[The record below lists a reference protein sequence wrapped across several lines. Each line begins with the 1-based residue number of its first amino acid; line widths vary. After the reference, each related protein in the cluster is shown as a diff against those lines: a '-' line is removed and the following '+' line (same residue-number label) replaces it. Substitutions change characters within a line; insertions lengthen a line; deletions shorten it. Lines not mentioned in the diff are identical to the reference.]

1 MAHRDTRRCCELTS
15 AFEANRKRVDVPF
28 RPPRSRMTLKRHKLL
43 GISAA
48 HIVAPALRSTV
59 FPVLMERSS
68 GSTVRVTTMNRREIV
83 ALLGGAA
90 TVWPLA
96 ARAQQRERVPRIGVL
111 IGTAAD
117 DAIGQARMAAFL
129 QGLGQLDWMVGRN
142 VRMDIRWTAADADQA
157 RGSAAELVAL
167 APDVILASSGSVVG
181 PLRRLT
187 RTIPIVFTETS
198 DPVGAGFVESL
209 SRPGGNV
216 TGFLT
221 FEYGLSAKWLELLKQ
236 IAPSVTR
243 VAVLRDAAIP
253 SGTGQWGAI
262 QSVAPSFGVELR
274 ATDLHDAGEVERSIM
289 AFARSPNSGM
299 ILTASA
305 YSLQHRKLIITL
317 ALQHKLPTVYF
328 LRGFVADGGLISY
341 GSDTIDLHRRAA
353 SYVDRILKGEKPADL
368 PVQAPTKYE
377 LVINLK
383 TAKTLGLEVPPILLA
398 RADEVIE

>member
-1 MAHRDTRRCCELTS
+1 M
-15 AFEANRKRVDVPF
+15 K
-28 RPPRSRMTLKRHKLL
+28 
-43 GISAA
+43 
-48 HIVAPALRSTV
+48 
-59 FPVLMERSS
+59 
-68 GSTVRVTTMNRREIV
+68 RREFIM
-83 ALLGGAA
+83 LLGGAA
-90 TVWPLA
+90 AAWPLA
-96 ARAQQRERVPRIGVL
+96 ARAQQGERMRRIGVL

-142 VRMDIRWTAADADQA
+142 VRMDIRWTAADADQT
-157 RGSAAELVAL
+157 RDYAAELVAL

-181 PLRRLT
+181 PLRRQT

-209 SRPGGNV
+209 ARPGGNV

-221 FEYGLSAKWLELLKQ
+221 FEYGLSAKWLELLRQ
-236 IAPSVTR
+236 IAPPVTR

-262 QSVAPSFGVELR
+262 QAVAPSFGVELR
-274 ATDLHDAGEVERSIM
+274 ATDLHDAGEIEHAIA
-289 AFARSPNSGM
+289 AFAHLPNSGM

-317 ALQHKLPTVYF
+317 ADRHKLPTVYF

-353 SYVDRILKGEKPADL
+353 SYVDRILKGEKPANL

-377 LVINLK
+377 TVINLK
-383 TAKTLGLEVPPILLA
+383 TAKALGLEVPPALLA

>member
-1 MAHRDTRRCCELTS
+1 
-15 AFEANRKRVDVPF
+15 
-28 RPPRSRMTLKRHKLL
+28 MT
-43 GISAA
+43 
-48 HIVAPALRSTV
+48 
-59 FPVLMERSS
+59 M
-68 GSTVRVTTMNRREIV
+68 
-83 ALLGGAA
+83 LGGAA
-90 TVWPLA
+90 AWPVA
-96 ARAQQRERVPRIGVL
+96 AWAQQRQRVPRIGVL
-111 IGTAAD
+111 IGTAANNP
-117 DAIGQARMAAFL
+117 IGQARMAAFL

-142 VRMDIRWTAADADQA
+142 VRMDIRWTEADPDQA
-157 RGSAAELVAL
+157 RGYAAELVAL

-209 SRPGGNV
+209 ARPGGNV

-236 IAPSVTR
+236 IAPTVTR

-274 ATDLHDAGEVERSIM
+274 ATDLHDAGEIERAITT
-289 AFARSPNSGM
+289 FAQSPNSGM

-305 YSLQHRKLIITL
+305 YSLQHRKLIIAL
-317 ALQHKLPTVYF
+317 ALQHKLPTIYF
-328 LRGFVADGGLISY
+328 LRSFVTDGGLLSY
-341 GSDTIDLHRRAA
+341 GSETIDLHRRAA
-353 SYVDRILKGEKPADL
+353 SYVDRILKGEKSADL
-368 PVQAPTKYE
+368 PVQAPTNYE

-383 TAKTLGLEVPPILLA
+383 TAKTLGLTVPDALLA